1 MTRDAVWT
9 PPALPQCLPGAA
21 RMAGLRRRDAWRA
34 LRTACAPFRDGIRFR
49 VLPDVRFWR
58 DAARLRAP
66 GAALPGPSD
75 GTLAAYRARLAADG
89 GSADTTTGTT
99 TGSAAFALRV
109 DEPLLADASLWQA
122 ARTLL
127 RDVLGADTI
136 PVLPVVAT
144 LTLRDG
150 DAPAPWTWPA
160 GHTRL
165 IAVLDG
171 ALRLADGRSV
181 ASGDALWCPADA
193 GASPEDTGA
202 LLLSLCIATDP
213 ATIAQAVAEA
223 TEARLR
229 DLLER
234 QWPDDGAV
242 EMQPYPPTLGA
253 RGLAPSPVLRAVV
266 QALSASSLH
275 DALAETLDLEACL
288 RASSRGLLPIPGRQ
302 RAPLADDARVR
313 LRGDG
318 VIRRPLDDRRWLLA
332 VNGHVLLLDA
342 RPAWRRAWT
351 RLCSDAPQ
359 RVGDLL
365 GGARDR
371 DAVRDPLDMLHA
383 LGALDV
389 IGDAAP

>member
-1 MTRDAVWT
+1 MTGDAVWT
-9 PPALPQCLPGAA
+9 PPMLPQCLPGAA

-58 DAARLRAP
+58 DAALLRAP

-75 GTLAAYRARLAADG
+75 RTLAAYRARLAVDG
-89 GSADTTTGTT
+89 GSADT
-99 TGSAAFALRV
+99 SADTSTFALRV
-109 DEPLLADASLWQA
+109 DEPLLADAPLWQA
-122 ARTLL
+122 ARALL
-127 RDVLGADTI
+127 RDALGADTI
-136 PVLPVVAT
+136 PVLPVAAT
-144 LTLRDG
+144 LTLRAG

-160 GHTRL
+160 GHARL

-181 ASGDALWCPADA
+181 ASGDALWWPADA
-193 GASPEDTGA
+193 GALPGDAGA

-234 QWPDDGAV
+234 QWPDDGVV

-253 RGLAPSPVLRAVV
+253 RGLAPSPVLRAVA

-288 RASSRGLLPIPGRQ
+288 RASSRGLLPIPARQ

-313 LRGDG
+313 LHGDG
-318 VIRRPLDDRRWLLA
+318 VIRRRLDDRRWLLA
-332 VNGHVLLLDA
+332 VNGHVQLLDA

-351 RLCSDAPQ
+351 RLCSGAPQ

-389 IGDAAP
+389 IGDWAP

>member
-1 MTRDAVWT
+1 MTRDVVWT
-9 PPALPQCLPGAA
+9 PPDLPQCLPGAA
-21 RMAGLRRRDAWRA
+21 RVAGLRRRDAWRA
-34 LRTACAPFRDGIRFR
+34 LRTACAPFRDGTRFR

-75 GTLAAYRARLAADG
+75 RTLAAYRARLADDG
-89 GSADTTTGTT
+89 GSADT
-99 TGSAAFALRV
+99 SADTSTFALRV
-109 DEPLLADASLWQA
+109 DEPLLADALLWQA
-122 ARTLL
+122 ARALL
-127 RDVLGADTI
+127 RDALGADTI
-136 PVLPVVAT
+136 PVLPVAAT
-144 LTLRDG
+144 LTLHAG

-165 IAVLDG
+165 MAVLDG
-171 ALRLADGRSV
+171 ALRLADGRIV
-181 ASGDALWCPADA
+181 ASGDALWWPA
-193 GASPEDTGA
+193 GAGAPPDDAGA

-253 RGLAPSPVLRAVV
+253 RGLAPPPALRAVA

-275 DALAETLDLEACL
+275 DALAEALEFDACL

-313 LRGDG
+313 LHGDG
-318 VIRRPLDDRRWLLA
+318 VIRRLLDDRRWLLA
-332 VNGHVLLLDA
+332 VNGHA
-342 RPAWRRAWT
+342 QCIEAGAAWRRAWT
-351 RLCSDAPQ
+351 GLCSDAPQ

-365 GGARDR
+365 GRARDR
-371 DAVRDPLDMLHA
+371 DAMRAALDALHA
-383 LGALDV
+383 QGALEV